1 MFTAQPFQFHKGTIK
16 TAVPTLLDILIS
28 NFNSIKVR
36 LKQQF
41 QKDPLTYLKFQF
53 HKGTIKTNLSLQKT
67 ALYKHFNSIKV
78 RLKRLGSYAGK
89 GIGLFQ
95 FHKGTIKRL
104 SCKSPWM
111 PLPQITR
118 TTPPNGT

>member
-1 MFTAQPFQFHKGTIK
+1 MNSIYVRSGLLVLRLQNVQTSIV
-16 TAVPTLLDILIS
+16 VPTLLDILIS

-95 FHKGTIKRL
+95 FHKGTIKT
-104 SCKSPWM
+104 SP
-111 PLPQITR
+111 
-118 TTPPNGT
+118 